1 MMKDLE
7 NNRIQERVKD
17 VTQRAIK
24 EINFQMAQN
33 QPKKAEKIRSLL
45 NEMQDRLLAENV
57 SNETLI
63 KKISSVEK
71 EIERFALEER

>member
-1 MMKDLE
+1 MKDFE

-24 EINFQMAQN
+24 EINFLMAQN
-33 QPKKAEKIRSLL
+33 QVKKAEKIRSLL

-71 EIERFALEER
+71 EIERFKLEER

>member
-1 MMKDLE
+1 MKDFE

-24 EINFQMAQN
+24 EINFLMAQN
-33 QPKKAEKIRSLL
+33 QVKKAEKIRSLL

-71 EIERFALEER
+71 EIERFTLEER

>member
-1 MMKDLE
+1 MKDFE

-24 EINFQMAQN
+24 EINFLMAQN
-33 QPKKAEKIRSLL
+33 QVKKAEKIRSLL